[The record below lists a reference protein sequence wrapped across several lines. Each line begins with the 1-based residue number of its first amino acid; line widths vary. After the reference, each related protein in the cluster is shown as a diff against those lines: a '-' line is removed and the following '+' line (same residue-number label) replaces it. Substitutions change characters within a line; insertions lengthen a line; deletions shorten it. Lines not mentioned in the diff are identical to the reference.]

1 VPYIRW
7 QSCHAHTIGDWYW
20 FLPPV
25 SAAEA
30 GDSACDDHH
39 QTHAHRSHDQEQF
52 QVDLTVLAGVPGV
65 AVAGDLGAV
74 QHTLTIPVTQLTL
87 RAGARAKTTLR
98 LRCGSDVQVSWH
110 ALAVV

>member
-1 VPYIRW
+1 MSLITW
-7 QSCHAHTIGDWYW
+7 DGL
-20 FLPPV
+20 LPPV
-25 SAAEA
+25 PAAEA
-30 GDSACDDHH
+30 GHATRDDHH
-39 QTHAHRSHDQEQF
+39 QADADRAHDQEQL

-98 LRCGSDVQVSWH
+98 LRCGSDVQVSWR
-110 ALAVV
+110 